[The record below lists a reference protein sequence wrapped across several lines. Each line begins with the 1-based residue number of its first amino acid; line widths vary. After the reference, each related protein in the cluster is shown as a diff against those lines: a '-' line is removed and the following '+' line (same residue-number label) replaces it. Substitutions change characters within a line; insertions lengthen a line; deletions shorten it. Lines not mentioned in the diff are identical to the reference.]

1 MIQITEA
8 IAIHE
13 KQIKYQYIRA
23 SGPGGQ
29 HVNKSSTAVILQY
42 DVMDHIYPDW
52 FMAQLRKECGGLLSK
67 EGLVSLK
74 AQKYRSQARNKADA
88 LNRLIQLFKSA
99 SIRPKRRKKTQTPK
113 RAVERRI
120 WNKKKL
126 SEKKKSRQQPNF
138 EE

>member
-1 MIQITEA
+1 MIQITEH

-13 KQIKYQYIRA
+13 EQIKYQYVRA

-29 HVNKSSTAVILQY
+29 HVNKTSNAVILQY
-42 DVMDHIYPDW
+42 DVTNHIYPDW
-52 FMAQLRKECGGLLSK
+52 FLAKLSKECGGLLSK
-67 EGLVSLK
+67 KGFVRIK

-88 LNRLIQLFKSA
+88 LNRLIKIFKNS
-99 SIRPKRRKKTQTPK
+99 SIRPKHRKKTQTPQ
-113 RAVERRI
+113 RAVEKRI
-120 WNKKKL
+120 SNKKKL